1 MAEPAVELAVVPAV
15 HGAVAVVVEVPQVAR
30 PAGPRPERR
39 PEQVAVARVHDAVA
53 VGVAEQ
59 C

>member
-1 MAEPAVELAVVPAV
+1 MAEAAVELAVVPAV
-15 HGAVAVVVEVPQVAR
+15 HGAVAVVVEVPQVTR
-30 PAGPRPERR
+30 LAGPCPERR
-39 PEQVAVARVHDAVA
+39 PEQGAVAPVHDAVA